1 MLRNYLKIAYRNLA
15 RNKGYSFINIG
26 GLAVGMAV
34 AMLIGLWVYDEL
46 SYDRSFENYDRIAMV
61 MQNQTF
67 NGEIKTATNVPK
79 LLAPELRDSY
89 GDNFERIVI
98 SSYNFEQLLAVGDK
112 KITKP
117 GSYMGPEAPEMLT
130 LQMRKGTRAGLT
142 ETNSILLSESTAQAL
157 FGAAD
162 PLGEIVKL
170 GNKED
175 VKVTGVYADLPHNSS
190 FRDLTFI
197 APWELNLKSL
207 PEWLGWGNNW
217 FLTYVQI
224 AENTT
229 MADVSAK
236 IKDAKLDKVGEEEK
250 KFQAQIFL
258 QPMKNWFLRSE
269 FENGVPS
276 GGRIEYVWLFGIIG
290 VFVLLL
296 ACINFMNLST
306 ARSEKRGREVGL
318 RKAVGS
324 MRGQLIAQFF
334 GESLLVVFLAFV
346 LVVLLVVLGLP
357 AFNDVTDKQIVF
369 PWANPVFWLASL
381 AFILFTGLVA
391 GSYPALYLSSFSP
404 VKTLKGTFVTGR
416 FAAVPRKVLVVVQF
430 TVSVTL
436 IIGTIIVYRQIQHAK
451 NRPIGYDR
459 SNLITVPMN
468 SDEIKNHY
476 DAFRE
481 EILKTGAVQE
491 MTATD
496 SPITFTYITNGGL
509 NWKGKDPDMG
519 DEFVSMRVTPE
530 FGKTVGWQ
538 IKEGRDFDKKFASD
552 STALVINE
560 EAVKYMG
567 LENPVGEIVRW
578 QDMDFRII
586 GVVKNLVTQSPYE
599 PVKQTIFFVE
609 PSRNSLLNM
618 KLNPALS
625 ATASLAKIGAVYK
638 KFDPVNPFKYTFA
651 DEDFATKFATEE
663 RIGTLA
669 SFFAGLAVLISCL
682 GLFGLAS
689 YVAEQRT
696 KEIGVRKV
704 LGASVANLWGLLSKD
719 FVVLVLISSLIA
731 VPLAWY
737 FMDGWLQKY
746 TYRTELSWW
755 IFAAAGAGALVITLL
770 TVSFQAVKAA
780 LMNPVES
787 LRSE

>member
-1 MLRNYLKIAYRNLA
+1 MLRNYLKIAFRNLI

-26 GLAVGMAV
+26 GLAVGMTV

-46 SYDRSFENYDRIAMV
+46 SYDRSFDNYDRIALV

-67 NGEIKTATNVPK
+67 NGEIQAAPNVPK

-89 GDNFERIVI
+89 GDNFEHIVI
-98 SSYNFEQLLAVGDK
+98 SSFNFEQLLAVGDK
-112 KITKP
+112 KITKT
-117 GSYMGPEAPEMLT
+117 GNYMGPEAPEMLT

-142 ETNSILLSESTAQAL
+142 ETNSIMLSESTAQAL
-157 FGAAD
+157 FGEAD
-162 PLGEIVKL
+162 PLGKIVKL
-170 GNKED
+170 NNRED
-175 VKVTGVYADLPHNSS
+175 VEVTGVYADLPYNSS

-197 APWELNLKSL
+197 APWELNNKNL
-207 PEWLGWGNNW
+207 PPWLGWGNNW
-217 FLTYVQI
+217 FLTYAQI

-236 IKDAKLDKVGEEEK
+236 IKNAKFNKVGEEEK
-250 KFQAQIFL
+250 KFKAEIFL
-258 QPMKNWFLRSE
+258 QPMKNWYLRSE
-269 FENGVPS
+269 FENGIQS

-290 VFVLLL
+290 IFVLLL

-306 ARSEKRGREVGL
+306 ARSEKRAREVGL

-324 MRGQLIAQFF
+324 MRGQLITQFF
-334 GESLLVVFLAFV
+334 GESLLVVVLAFV
-346 LVVLLVVLGLP
+346 LAVFLVLLGLP
-357 AFNDVTDKQIVF
+357 AFNEVTDKQIVF
-369 PWANPVFWLASL
+369 PWASPVFWWAG
-381 AFILFTGLVA
+381 FGFVLFTGLFA

-404 VKTLKGTFVTGR
+404 IKTLKGTIVSGR
-416 FAAVPRKVLVVVQF
+416 FASMPRKALVVVQF

-436 IIGTIIVYRQIQHAK
+436 IIGTIIVYQQIQHAK

-459 SNLITVPMN
+459 SNLITIPMK
-468 SDEIKNHY
+468 SGEIKSHY
-476 DAFRE
+476 EAFRE
-481 EILKTGAVQE
+481 EILSTGAVQE

-509 NWKGKDPDMG
+509 DWKGKDPNMG

-530 FGKTVGWQ
+530 FGKTIGWQ
-538 IKEGRDFDKKFASD
+538 IKEGRDFDKNFASD

-560 EAVKYMG
+560 EAVRYMG

-609 PSRNSLLNM
+609 QSRNSLLSM
-618 KLNPALS
+618 KLNPGMS
-625 ATASLAKIGAVYK
+625 ATTSLSKVEAVYK

-651 DEDFATKFATEE
+651 EEDFAIKFAAEE

-669 SFFAGLAVLISCL
+669 AFFAGLAILISCL
-682 GLFGLAS
+682 GLFGMAS

-704 LGASVANLWGLLSKD
+704 LGASVASLWRLLSKD
-719 FVVLVLISSLIA
+719 FVLLVVIALLIA
-731 VPLAWY
+731 APLAWY
-737 FMDGWLQKY
+737 FMEGWLQKY
-746 TYRTELSWW
+746 AYRTELSWW

-780 LMNPVES
+780 LMNPVNS